1 MSQENVWQPLAA
13 QLRADSIRCTTAAG
27 SGHPTSGMSAA
38 DLMAVL
44 QASYLKYDFAN
55 PKKPNNDHL
64 IFSKGHACPV
74 LYAMY
79 KAAGA
84 MTDEELLG
92 HIAFFDAAFPKY
104 EMFADEITAEGNRV
118 VVRARMKGC
127 HEGEF
132 NGILP
137 THRKVELPFVI
148 SYDIENGKIVHHWL
162 IADQIVLME
171 QLGVMN

>member
-1 MSQENVWQPLAA
+1 ME
-13 QLRADSIRCTTAAG
+13 QLKQNKEFIIRYINAL
-27 SGHPTSGMSAA
+27 SGATKTRE
-38 DLMAVL
+38 LME
-44 QASYLKYDFAN
+44 QY
-55 PKKPNNDHL
+55 
-64 IFSKGHACPV
+64 
-74 LYAMY
+74 
-79 KAAGA
+79 

-104 EMFADEITAEGNRV
+104 EMFADEIIAEGNRV

-171 QLGVMN
+171 QLGLMNVPS